1 MPLVGHFRSVAVA
14 GVAANIHHRRHRTRA
29 IFGDVEIGRDVEFRQ
44 ALEGDFL
51 DEVTSFI
58 ERAADLHIER
68 GALGPGQQS
77 EHIAHFF
84 EAAGFLFFPGGYR
97 KDLLFGAVGDGP
109 RLSHQIRGDLLFAF
123 EHAAIGLVSG
133 LRRRGEGE

>member
-1 MPLVGHFRSVAVA
+1 MA
-14 GVAANIHHRRHRTRA
+14 GVKADIHHRRHRTPA

-44 ALEGDFL
+44 AFEGDFF
-51 DEVTSFI
+51 DDVTAFI
-58 ERAADLHIER
+58 ERAANLHVE
-68 GALGPGQQS
+68 GSALRPGQQS
-77 EHIAHFF
+77 EHVAHFF